1 MPGRV
6 LSAHDAGHRAA
17 FHPRPRYASPSPP
30 SDGGEGW
37 GEVVLVSLASCSP
50 DVRAPDQTRE
60 GALTAPSR
68 DWPSRSG
75 LTRRP
80 DLARPLHCA
89 QRFGL
94 RTFATAPLRY
104 RHSSIARQARHRC
117 ASTALRPVR
126 LARRPRFAD
135 RLMTRQVLP
144 KHPPHNARTVGR
156 LRTEFAPV
164 RGSSHSSADCR
175 RWIA

>member
-1 MPGRV
+1 MRVTPTLMPGRV

-68 DWPSRSG
+68 DWPSHWG

-80 DLARPLHCA
+80 ELARPLHCA

-94 RTFATAPLRY
+94 RTFAAAPLRY
-104 RHSSIARQARHRC
+104 RHSSVARQAKAPLRENGVTAGAARTADL
-117 ASTALRPVR
+117 AS
-126 LARRPRFAD
+126 LAEMPGGACED
-135 RLMTRQVLP
+135 P
-144 KHPPHNARTVGR
+144 HPPHRLPKPQRGAR
-156 LRTEFAPV
+156 
-164 RGSSHSSADCR
+164 
-175 RWIA
+175 